1 MRLISVTMM
10 TVIESMT
17 SDESS
22 AYWMN
27 AAKLY
32 GDLFTPLTHCLVYTV
47 YVTETWL
54 FWNRRTAVVLVNCS
68 LENVIRTVMLYI
80 YNARSTVRQRALC
93 STKTDVSFQLLLCA
107 Q

>member
-22 AYWMN
+22 AYSMN

-32 GDLFTPLTHCLVYTV
+32 GDLFNTPNSLPCLYSICHR
-47 YVTETWL
+47 
-54 FWNRRTAVVLVNCS
+54 NMAV
-68 LENVIRTVMLYI
+68 LE
-80 YNARSTVRQRALC
+80 S
-93 STKTDVSFQLLLCA
+93 
-107 Q
+107 